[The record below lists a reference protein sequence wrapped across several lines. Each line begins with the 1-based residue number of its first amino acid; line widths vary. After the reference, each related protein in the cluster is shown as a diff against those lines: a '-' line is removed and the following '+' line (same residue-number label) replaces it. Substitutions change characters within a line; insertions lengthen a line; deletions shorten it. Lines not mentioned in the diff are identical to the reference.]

1 MRVFAALLALGL
13 LASSAAAA
21 SKVKKLINRLGPATG
36 ADQTRVITALGAA
49 DSDEDEAAAALI
61 AVFDVRKAPPRH
73 SAAVVAALGRLKDKR
88 AVVPLTDAW
97 DYLNTLRLRMELPAH
112 LQVLRASV
120 VESLGLIGDRR
131 ALPVLLSALEDPDGL
146 VVQRACAALGRMRE
160 KKAVPYIMELLAGG
174 GDTAQSAYEALGEI
188 GDTRALGVLER
199 GLKSEDLFLRA
210 QAAYA
215 LAKLGEKAGD
225 KVLEKLLGG
234 DPRGSKSG
242 ILAAYYLARLDSNR
256 GLDYLVNLLEKKGS
270 PLRAAAAEALG
281 KSGNQKA
288 ALSLAEQFDSPDR
301 DLKLMIVRALGRL
314 GGKRAVY
321 QLYKAVEDPDRTVAD
336 SARAA
341 LADLGEWA
349 D

>member
-1 MRVFAALLALGL
+1 MRALSPLLLVFLLAAPVG
-13 LASSAAAA
+13 AAG
-21 SKVKKLINRLGPATG
+21 KVKKLINRLTGAAG

-61 AVFDVRKAPPRH
+61 AIFDIRKGPPRQ

-88 AVVPLTDAW
+88 AVAPLTDAW
-97 DYLNTLRLRMELPAH
+97 DYLNTLRLRMELPPH
-112 LQVLRASV
+112 LQILRASI
-120 VESLGLIGDRR
+120 VESLGLIADRR
-131 ALPVLLSALEDPDGL
+131 AIPVFMSALEDPDKL
-146 VVQRACAALGRMRE
+146 VVQRACEALGRARE
-160 KKAVPYIMELLAGG
+160 KKTVPYIMELLAAG
-174 GDTAQSAYEALGEI
+174 GDTAQAAYEALGEI

-210 QAAYA
+210 QVGYA
-215 LAKLGEKAGD
+215 LAKLGENAGE
-225 KVLEKLLGG
+225 KTLEKLLAG
-234 DPRGSKSG
+234 DSRGTKPG
-242 ILAAYYLARLDSNR
+242 ILAAYYLARLDSSR
-256 GLDYLVNLLEKKGS
+256 GLDYLIRVLEKKGS

-281 KSGNQKA
+281 KSGNKKA
-288 ALSLAEQFDSPDR
+288 ALALAEQFDSPDR

-321 QLYKAVEDPDRTVAD
+321 QLYKAVEDPDRAVAD
-336 SARAA
+336 AARSA